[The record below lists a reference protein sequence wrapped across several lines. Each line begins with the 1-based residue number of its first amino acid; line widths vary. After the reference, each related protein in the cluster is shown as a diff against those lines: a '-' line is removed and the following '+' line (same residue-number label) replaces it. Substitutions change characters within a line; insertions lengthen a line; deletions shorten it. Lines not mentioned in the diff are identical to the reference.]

1 MGSKARKVSVAQR
14 PFTKRMLTLTPKH
27 RLWDV
32 WGDFITMLACAL
44 SNRFDRAHFE
54 EREAMYM
61 KIIGKYDKDE
71 QQVFPMLAAD
81 LVQALDENPNQDFL
95 GSAYMELELG
105 NDHAGQFFTPYDV
118 CRMMSSISSRH
129 IASQVM
135 DKGYT
140 TISDCACGAGATLI
154 AACHDAGEQLSM
166 LGYNWQ
172 NHVLIAAQDIDFIVG
187 MMCYIQLSLIGAAAY
202 VKIGDSIAD
211 PMRPGDD
218 SKNYWY
224 TPMYFSDVWQMRR
237 LWHSVDKLFK
247 TDGKK
252 EA

>member
-1 MGSKARKVSVAQR
+1 
-14 PFTKRMLTLTPKH
+14 
-27 RLWDV
+27 
-32 WGDFITMLACAL
+32 
-44 SNRFDRAHFE
+44 
-54 EREAMYM
+54 M
-61 KIIGKYDKDE
+61 KIIAKYDKDE

-129 IASQVM
+129 IASRVM

-218 SKNYWY
+218 EKNYWY

-237 LWHSVDKLFK
+237 LWHSVDKLFRM
-247 TDGKK
+247 DDEK